1 MIPTKLFW
9 VDLEMTGL
17 DANKDVILEVAAGG
31 KLTANEINRL
41 FSDGLMRFE
50 IRMFVLVLGLLT
62 NNLRYALVF
71 IAVTSTFTAFGR
83 LNKISQKL

>member
-1 MIPTKLFW
+1 MAACGASLVVSYVKAKGETA
-9 VDLEMTGL
+9 V
-17 DANKDVILEVAAGG
+17 AGG

-50 IRMFVLVLGLLT
+50 IRMFVLVVGLLT